1 MNPWIRMTDPT
12 GDPVMLAIGMDDEG
26 LRMQM
31 CLVRLWCHCS
41 ACRRDGRF
49 AAGRVSCA
57 TQVESAAS
65 WTGEEGAFM
74 SALVRSGAIVGS
86 EDEGF
91 VVVNGGRWGAMDGVQ
106 EEPSMRQRRTA
117 MTNAERQAAYRARK
131 RMGVTDGVTK
141 SVTPAV
147 TGHPGSASNAKVT
160 GVTEIVTQSN
170 VAVTNNNGSNGM
182 RNENVTNALRND
194 QNLTSQA
201 SNGSNESVTQSNDC
215 SNGGVTKSL
224 RSFHIE
230 ERAQEKDKDK
240 DYIINTPPL
249 PPHGG
254 QGLVAGD
261 DQGQDDELEAR
272 MLEDLRRSRSSDAST
287 AQASSP
293 ASPAAHPHQPAVP
306 ASGAVA
312 TAGTPKPGHA
322 DLQVL
327 FDQFWAAWPKKVA
340 KAEAEKA
347 FRQAFS
353 SPSAP
358 SLETVLTAI
367 SRQNA
372 DLRWARENF
381 RYCPNPATWLRGRRW
396 DDVCQQ
402 DVSSGTGFRRAVV
415 PSMAQ
420 IRSVPLSGDASDCQE
435 QTLSRDHL
443 ALIQRGRIIERIQKA
458 IVEGRPVLRSE
469 FQTLQASAIAAA
481 CRKAGI
487 TPDDIQIVEGA

>member
-1 MNPWIRMTDPT
+1 MNAWAKVTDPDN
-12 GDPVMLAIGMDDEG
+12 DPVMLALDSDAQRLALIS
-26 LRMQM
+26 
-31 CLVRLWCHCS
+31 LWCHCS
-41 ACRRDGRF
+41 ASRQD
-49 AAGRVSCA
+49 
-57 TQVESAAS
+57 
-65 WTGEEGAFM
+65 GAFTRGADPSM
-74 SALVRSGAIVGS
+74 QLERGAHWRGVPGELVAALAESGAI
-86 EDEGF
+86 EGDRESGWI
-91 VVVNGGRWGAMDGVQ
+91 VVNGGRWGAEVVQ
-106 EEPSMRQRRTA
+106 DKADRSNPGEADDDSRRRR
-117 MTNAERQAAYRARK
+117 ERDRKRVQRAR
-131 RMGVTDGVTK
+131 RRDVSQTCPAPVQSAVPPLSQSLSHGCPT
-141 SVTPAV
+141 SVPA
-147 TGHPGSASNAKVT
+147 
-160 GVTEIVTQSN
+160 
-170 VAVTNNNGSNGM
+170 
-182 RNENVTNALRND
+182 L
-194 QNLTSQA
+194 SQM
-201 SNGSNESVTQSNDC
+201 VRSNDSSVISTGC
-215 SNGGVTKSL
+215 VNHPSTCPPPVPAIVPACPADVPP
-224 RSFHIE
+224 SFHIE
-230 ERAQEKDKDK
+230 ERARDEEEEEENT
-240 DYIINTPPL
+240 INTPPI

-287 AQASSP
+287 AQVSSP

-322 DLQVL
+322 DLQGL

-372 DLRWARENF
+372 ALRWARENF